1 MQRRALAQAVA
12 TAAVLAVAL
21 AGCTASDGGSGAV
34 DSGSGGAGAASVPVP
49 SGKYSTLPEPCTA
62 LSTGKLDDLL
72 PGADEEAD
80 DDAET
85 AEEAEEALAGQPDLT
100 YDADRQVGCRW
111 ERETTEGGHKLELQF
126 ERIVSYDDEV
136 SDDQQAAQI
145 YAERA
150 EEHDVDVSNGRPEL
164 PDKADTGNTSGGVPA
179 TGGSSPPA
187 GGKGGDGDGDGGDG
201 ASDGPGPGS
210 KDDDGAGS
218 TDDAAD
224 ATDDATDGGTD
235 GSTEPG
241 SGSPDDDS
249 SPAETIAPRLLDGI
263 GDESFLDDKATG
275 AGAGVQREVTVVFR
289 TSNVVVTITY
299 DQWHTAGSEPPD
311 SAELQQRVQQVAD
324 QLADQFAD

>member
-1 MQRRALAQAVA
+1 MQRRALAQAAA

-21 AGCTASDGGSGAV
+21 SGCTASDGGSGAV

-72 PGADEEAD
+72 PGADEETD

-100 YDADRQVGCRW
+100 YDANRQVGCRW

-150 EEHDVDVSNGRPEL
+150 GEHDVDVSSDRPDL
-164 PDKADTGNTSGGVPA
+164 PDKPDTGNTSGGVPA
-179 TGGSSPPA
+179 TGESSPPA
-187 GGKGGDGDGDGGDG
+187 GGKGGDGGDG
-201 ASDGPGPGS
+201 ASDDPGPGG

-218 TDDAAD
+218 TDAA
-224 ATDDATDGGTD
+224 ADGGTD